1 MDEAGEIADR
11 NLERKRRRYL
21 RGIGFI
27 IEVNENAI
35 FALAKVCDKVE
46 W

>member
-11 NLERKRRRYL
+11 NLERKRLRYL

-27 IEVNENAI
+27 IEVRDSAM